1 MATDIDFSKENE
13 KPCRLPFYS
22 ERGGA
27 AEILSVN
34 EFRRATSRKNLV
46 LREEAL
52 AEARRAWLPARDK
65 GLSIYTLSAIC
76 NSLLPRVHRIYN
88 SWRKHLRKR
97 RHFRTSG
104 NALGKQTTSPTKHIV
119 CWGGRGICGRLCN
132 HLLTFVSPD
141 GMMINKSS
149 PPSAERRAVCGKR
162 RGV

>member
-1 MATDIDFSKENE
+1 MATDIGLFKGKRKAVSVAFLFGTRGSRRNSFGERISASDKPEN
-13 KPCRLPFYS
+13 L
-22 ERGGA
+22 A
-27 AEILSVN
+27 
-34 EFRRATSRKNLV
+34 

-52 AEARRAWLPARDK
+52 ADARRAWLPARDK

-88 SWRKHLRKR
+88 NWRKHLRKR

-119 CWGGRGICGRLCN
+119 CRGGRGICGRLCN
-132 HLLTFVSPD
+132 HLLTFVSPN

-162 RGV
+162 RSV